1 MNTQYERGSVLVF
14 SLLVLSMLLA
24 MAVSAVSI
32 TIATKNS
39 ARSTEKSTLAFQ
51 LADGAAENVLKRV
64 YRDSDSTLDD
74 LRYGLFRSSGANPP
88 TCDNGVISGVLP
100 SSAGTYTVT
109 FYDNSD
115 AQIGCTANGWRAS
128 LKYIVAV
135 GSFAGTTR
143 AISVGIESPSCGK
156 VTDADDNEY
165 DCVQIGDQ
173 YWLKQNMRVG
183 TRINGGSPQ
192 TDNGIVERYCY
203 DDDPNNC
210 TSNHPNQPD
219 GGLYTWGEAMQYS
232 TTEGAQGI
240 CPNGWH
246 IPTDTEQF
254 TLEDYLKDAGQTCDA
269 NRDGFGCSTAGTK
282 LMPSG
287 TSGWEG
293 NLAGFGNGVSFHFR
307 STSGHFWSS
316 SEIGAIA
323 WYRELNSGIAQV
335 NRHATVKSRGFSVRC
350 IKD

>member
-64 YRDSDSTLDD
+64 YRDSDATLDD
-74 LRYGLFRSSGANPP
+74 LAGRLSHSSGTNPP
-88 TCDNGVISGVLP
+88 ECDTGVIEGVLP
-100 SSAGTYTVT
+100 ESAGGYTVT
-109 FYDNSD
+109 FYDDSD

-165 DCVQIGDQ
+165 DCIQIGDQ
-173 YWLKQNMRVG
+173 NWLKQNMRVG
-183 TRINGGSPQ
+183 TRISGATTQ
-192 TDNGIVERYCY
+192 TNNATTEKWCY
-203 DDDPNNC
+203 SNSDANC
-210 TSNHPNQPD
+210 TSNNPNQPD
-219 GGLYTWGEAMQYS
+219 GGLYQWDEAMQYS
-232 TTEGAQGI
+232 TAPGARGI
-240 CPNGWH
+240 CPVGFH
-246 IPTDTEQF
+246 IPTDTEWYV
-254 TLEDYLKDAGQTCDA
+254 LEHFLD
-269 NRDGFGCSTAGTK
+269 STVNNPAATGYRGTDVGTK
-282 LMPSG
+282 LKPGG
-287 TSGWEG
+287 TSGFEA
-293 NLAGFGNGVSFHFR
+293 NLAGLVWSGSFLYH
-307 STSGHFWSS
+307 STSGGFWSS
-316 SEIGAIA
+316 SESGGSA
-323 WYRELNSGIAQV
+323 WYRELNSGSAQV
-335 NRHATVKSRGFSVRC
+335 YRNPLDKAYGVSVRC
-350 IKD
+350 LRDAP